1 MAAIPKLRRALKN
14 YFKNNVAL
22 INKARRYLQACSH
35 LLKKSLKGNVQFCSM
50 ENVTVKNIITN
61 IVVVLPGNVNLVA
74 TNVGNEDIKQK

>member
-1 MAAIPKLRRALKN
+1 
-14 YFKNNVAL
+14 
-22 INKARRYLQACSH
+22 
-35 LLKKSLKGNVQFCSM
+35 M